1 LDAENA
7 LAAQLSSAVVIKIFF
22 SMISISSVI
31 GINERIDR
39 IMAPAKF
46 RGVTA
51 FQRNKGRL
59 FIVMCAL
66 DTAKSEWTIRLFI
79 GH

>member
-1 LDAENA
+1 
-7 LAAQLSSAVVIKIFF
+7 
-22 SMISISSVI
+22 
-31 GINERIDR
+31 
-39 IMAPAKF
+39 MAPAKF